1 MEQKVEKLKEQ
12 IKVAL
17 KEADEK
23 YTGWD
28 KYHTINMSKI
38 QGMINALEIITD
50 LKYTY
55 KDFE

>member
-1 MEQKVEKLKEQ
+1 MEQKIEKLKEQ

-17 KEADEK
+17 KEAEAK
-23 YTGWD
+23 YTGWTE
-28 KYHTINMSKI
+28 HHIINMSKI

-50 LKYTY
+50 KTYTY